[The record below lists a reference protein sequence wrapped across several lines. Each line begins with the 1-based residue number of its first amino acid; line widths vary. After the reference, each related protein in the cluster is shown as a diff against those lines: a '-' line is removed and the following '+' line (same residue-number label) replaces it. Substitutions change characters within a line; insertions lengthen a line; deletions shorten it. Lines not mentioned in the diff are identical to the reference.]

1 MLKASRVFF
10 VIGILFALIGCV
22 SVYITLSSGDKMMD
36 QASAF
41 AQSDDMKAKLEKA
54 KAQISELKANLPLHI
69 AELAAGVAAGVLGF
83 IGTKMHRRGTAFFI
97 LEALCLICVA
107 VAFASKSWLIGGL
120 YLIALTLG
128 FIKIMQ
134 LTKGG
139 ASIPEE

>member
-10 VIGILFALIGCV
+10 VIGILFALISCV

-41 AQSDDMKAKLEKA
+41 AQSDDMKAKLDKA
-54 KAQISELKANLPLHI
+54 KASIAELKANLPLHI
-69 AELAAGVAAGVLGF
+69 AELAAGVAAGLLGY
-83 IGTKMHRRGTAFFI
+83 IGTKMRRRGTAFFI
-97 LEALCLICVA
+97 LEALCAICIA
-107 VAFASKSWLIGGL
+107 AAFVSKSWLIAGV
-120 YLIALTLG
+120 YLLALVLG

-139 ASIPEE
+139 AVIPEE